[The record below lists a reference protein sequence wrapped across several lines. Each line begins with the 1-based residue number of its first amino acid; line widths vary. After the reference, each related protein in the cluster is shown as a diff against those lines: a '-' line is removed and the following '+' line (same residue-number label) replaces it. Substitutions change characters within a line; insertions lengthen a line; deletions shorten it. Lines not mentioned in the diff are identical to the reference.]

1 MSSMTCFAETKCKMC
16 FFLIFD
22 ENIQIMLFLK
32 IFSSEIGGVMVSML
46 ASSALSC
53 WFKLQLGQ
61 IKDHKIV
68 RAKTGHI

>member
-1 MSSMTCFAETKCKMC
+1 MQNV